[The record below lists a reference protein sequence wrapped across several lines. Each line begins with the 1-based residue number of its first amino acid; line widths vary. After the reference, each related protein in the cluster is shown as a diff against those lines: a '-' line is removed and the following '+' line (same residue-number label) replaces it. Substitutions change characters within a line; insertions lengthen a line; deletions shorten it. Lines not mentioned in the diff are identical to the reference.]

1 MIELHFYKF
10 NNLFAI
16 LHHSVL
22 APISVQLKYL
32 GAHILLVWDLMHI
45 GTDAPHQEILF
56 LYNKENLILV
66 LLFSQFDVFLQL
78 TS

>member
-10 NNLFAI
+10 NNLSAI
-16 LHHSVL
+16 LNHTVL

-32 GAHILLVWDLMHI
+32 GAHILLVWDFMHI
-45 GTDAPHQEILF
+45 GTDAPPQKNLF
-56 LYNKENLILV
+56 IYNKENLTLV
-66 LLFSQFDVFLQL
+66 LLFLQFDVFLQL